1 MREVEVNNL
10 KELIEYKHYRRVSA
24 YAWDIFSS
32 MNEDE
37 KELLGKP
44 FVSSIDMVGANISK
58 AFCHSDNYK
67 RIEFYTNAIV
77 LLSEGLDHW
86 LKLIK
91 KRNIVS
97 KTTYEGMLELSNP
110 LVLKMKSRISSCNDI
125 K

>member
-1 MREVEVNNL
+1 MREVEVNDL
-10 KELIEYKHYRRVSA
+10 KELIEYKQYRRVSA
-24 YAWDIFSS
+24 YAWNIFSS
-32 MNEDE
+32 MDEDE

-44 FVSSIDMVGANISK
+44 FISSIDNVGANISK
-58 AFCHSDNYK
+58 AFSHSNNLK
-67 RIEFYTNAIV
+67 KVEFYIEATV

-97 KTTYEGMLELSNP
+97 KTTVEGMLVLSNP
-110 LVLKMKSRISSCNDI
+110 LILKMKNRISSFNEI